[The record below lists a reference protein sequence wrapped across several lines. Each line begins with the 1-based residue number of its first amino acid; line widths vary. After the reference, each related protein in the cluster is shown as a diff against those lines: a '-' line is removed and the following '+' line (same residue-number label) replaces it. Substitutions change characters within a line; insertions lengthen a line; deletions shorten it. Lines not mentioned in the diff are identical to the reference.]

1 MKVGIH
7 ERGYPGFSVGAG
19 ESRENP
25 RADSVKA
32 VGSEGE
38 RERPNVET
46 VLSCKDIPTGCPKV
60 SVMVWTANICTVMS
74 LYNKI
79 LLTTYPAMF
88 VNFFE
93 V

>member
-1 MKVGIH
+1 MKCRHSAIFGRPQITNNLILNVGIH

-46 VLSCKDIPTGCPKV
+46 VLSCKDIPKQRP
-60 SVMVWTANICTVMS
+60 
-74 LYNKI
+74 
-79 LLTTYPAMF
+79 
-88 VNFFE
+88 
-93 V
+93 